1 MKIFGLLFFTGC
13 LYFMISGTAVGG
25 SPITYSEPIIFKNC
39 EFRVFFPTKTQKK
52 TVFANGI
59 ESLIV
64 QSVYD
69 GESPFMRAE
78 CLPLSDPN
86 ETIAAFR
93 SILENQARNA
103 GLQNPEITIEK
114 GKLGVIGTYAG
125 VRKAGG
131 FDIKFFGKLVIGNTS
146 IISLLVSEEASKFP
160 SDKVVYF
167 LNTVERK

>member
-1 MKIFGLLFFTGC
+1 MKKIGFIFVAVLFF
-13 LYFMISGTAVGG
+13 MVNGTAIGG
-25 SPITYSEPIIFKNC
+25 SPITYSEPTTFSCC
-39 EFRVFFPTKTQKK
+39 EFRVFFPTKTKQISA
-52 TVFANGI
+52 FANGI

-69 GESPFMRAE
+69 GKSPFMRAE
-78 CLPLSDPN
+78 CLPLSNPN

-103 GLQNPEITIEK
+103 GVQNPEITIEK
-114 GKLGVIGTYAG
+114 SKLGIIGTYTG

-131 FDIKFFGKLVIGNTS
+131 FDIKIFGKLVIGNIS
-146 IISLLVSEEASKFP
+146 ILSLLISEEVTKFP
-160 SDKVVYF
+160 SDKAVYF

>member
-1 MKIFGLLFFTGC
+1 MKNLGLLFFTGC
-13 LYFMISGTAVGG
+13 LFFTISGTAVSG
-25 SPITYSEPIIFKNC
+25 SPIAYSEPTTFSNC

-52 TVFANGI
+52 TAFANGI

-78 CLPLSDPN
+78 CLPLSNPG

-103 GLQNPEITIEK
+103 GLQNPEIKIEK

-131 FDIKFFGKLVIGNTS
+131 FDIKFFGKLVIGYTS

-167 LNTVERK
+167 LNTVEKK

>member
-1 MKIFGLLFFTGC
+1 MKRFVLLFFTGC
-13 LYFMISGTAVGG
+13 QFFTISGTAVGG
-25 SPITYSEPIIFKNC
+25 SSITYSELTTFSNC

-52 TVFANGI
+52 TAFANGI

-78 CLPLSDPN
+78 CLPLSNPN

-146 IISLLVSEEASKFP
+146 ILSLLVSEEASKFP

-167 LNTVERK
+167 LNTVEKK

>member
-1 MKIFGLLFFTGC
+1 MKNIVLLIA
-13 LYFMISGTAVGG
+13 LMWLLLMVSGTVIGG
-25 SPITYSEPIIFKNC
+25 SPITYSEPTTFSGC
-39 EFRVFFPTKTQKK
+39 EFRVFFPTKTKQKS
-52 TVFANGI
+52 VFANGI

-78 CLPLSDPN
+78 CLPLSNPN

-103 GLQNPEITIEK
+103 GVQNPEITIEK
-114 GKLGVIGTYAG
+114 SKLGVIGTYAG

-131 FDIKFFGKLVIGNTS
+131 FDIKFFGKLVIGNV
-146 IISLLVSEEASKFP
+146 SLLSLLISEEAAKFP
-160 SDKVVYF
+160 SDKAVYF

>member
-1 MKIFGLLFFTGC
+1 MKNIGLLFFAGC
-13 LYFMISGTAVGG
+13 LFFTISGTAIGG
-25 SPITYSEPIIFKNC
+25 SPITYSEPTTFSNC
-39 EFRVFFPTKTQKK
+39 EFRVFFPTKTQRK
-52 TVFANGI
+52 TAFANGI

-69 GESPFMRAE
+69 GQSPFMRAE
-78 CLPLSDPN
+78 CLPLSNPN

-103 GLQNPEITIEK
+103 GIQNPEITIEK
-114 GKLGVIGTYAG
+114 SKLGVVGTYAG

-131 FDIKFFGKLVIGNTS
+131 FDVKFFGKLVIGNV
-146 IISLLVSEEASKFP
+146 SLLSLLISEEAAKFP
-160 SDKVVYF
+160 SDKAVYF

>member
-1 MKIFGLLFFTGC
+1 MKNIGLILIAVWLFFTV
-13 LYFMISGTAVGG
+13 SGTAIGG
-25 SPITYSEPIIFKNC
+25 SPITYSEPTTFSGC
-39 EFRVFFPTKTQKK
+39 EFRVFFPTKTKQKS
-52 TVFANGI
+52 VFANGI

-78 CLPLSDPN
+78 CLPLSNPN

-103 GLQNPEITIEK
+103 VVQNPEITIEK
-114 GKLGVIGTYAG
+114 SKLGVIGTYAG

-131 FDIKFFGKLVIGNTS
+131 FDIKVFGKLVIGNV
-146 IISLLVSEEASKFP
+146 SLLSLLISEEAAKFP
-160 SDKVVYF
+160 SDKAVYF

>member
-1 MKIFGLLFFTGC
+1 MKKVWLIVFTVWLFF
-13 LYFMISGTAVGG
+13 IINSTADGG
-25 SPITYSEPIIFKNC
+25 SPIAYSEPVTFKGC
-39 EFRVFFPTKTQKK
+39 EFRVFFPTKTQHKRA
-52 TVFANGI
+52 FANEI
-59 ESLIV
+59 ESRIV

-93 SILENQARNA
+93 TILENQARNS
-103 GLQNPEITIEK
+103 GLQNPEITIEN
-114 GKLGVIGTYAG
+114 GELGVVGTYAG

-131 FDIKFFGKLVIGNTS
+131 FDVKVFGKLVIGNAS
-146 IISLLVSEEASKFP
+146 ILSLLVSEEAARFP
-160 SDKVVYF
+160 SDKAVYF